1 MHLFTRFHTP
11 SLWLLLIALMTCCWP
26 QAFGQTTYATVKRFS
41 VKDGLPDTTTFSMAQ
56 DDSGFLWL
64 GTPTGLIRYN
74 GYEFE
79 LYSNGPQSTVPLN
92 TLDAGLV
99 FIDSKKQI
107 WIGSWGSGLS
117 LYDAQL
123 NLIKHFKHDE
133 ADNQSLGSNK
143 VQVMFEDQQG
153 EIWIGTNGGGL
164 THYLPDEQQFD
175 NFNHNKADKTT
186 ISHDR
191 VWSIAQSE
199 EQFLW
204 VATTEGL
211 NKFDK
216 QTQQFERFYHDPN
229 EPTSLSHSL
238 VRTLAFGQ
246 ATDELWVG
254 TESGMGSFNTVTGVF
269 SELTLDNLVVN
280 RSITRFLFDR
290 DNNLWI
296 GTQTGLLK
304 FDIKARRFVQLLSNA
319 NKVLFPID
327 DIRDMHFDDTGL
339 LWLATRYAGLV
350 KVDLGGSKI
359 KRFDKYIDE
368 NGQNEKIDGIKVLF
382 KDHKDVIWIATW
394 TKLLYMEPRS
404 GDIRVFEPH
413 NHPDAQSI
421 STISEDDSGTLWMG
435 GIQGISTINPQ
446 RTQMN
451 ERNDLLE
458 GLPVKSITSL
468 LAGTSDTLWIGTTH
482 AGLYKYVQG
491 QRSRVQFKEV
501 QTLGKTFTSIYQDDR
516 QLMWISLSVGGVLQ
530 FDPTRNTA
538 KSYQANEDDKNSLS
552 HDQVAQ
558 IYQNKNGDI
567 WLASKKYL
575 NKLNDVSG
583 GFDYFG
589 VKQGLNTNDV
599 KSIIED
605 NSGDIWLGTAVGI
618 SQYRSLEERF
628 TNYTVSDGLEQNNYY
643 FEAAVKDTKGNL
655 YFGGNQGIDKITPS
669 QANVNH
675 NLPPVRITKLWVDNK
690 AVKRYAFLPGKPLE
704 LDHQVK
710 NIRFGFAA
718 LDFKDPQKNLYSYR
732 LIGFDDVWYGGGI
745 EHNASYTSLDPG
757 TYTFEVKGSNNSGVW
772 NPLPSRFTFT
782 ITPPFYRT
790 LWFYLLFGLS
800 ASLFIVVRSYK
811 NRARKRALQ
820 SQVEEKTAELNV
832 LGEIG
837 KQLNATLDMESI
849 FMLLHQ
855 HLRNILDVHA
865 FAIGILNEDASQI
878 DFKLIVEGDN
888 RLPPIAEPMHGSG
901 KLSAWCINNEKE
913 AIVNE
918 FKDVHQY
925 LTIASQPSAGDQM
938 ESIVY
943 LPLRDNSGKITG
955 CITMQSPRKNAYTPA
970 QIDMLRTLASYTAI
984 ALNNASTYAQVEQ
997 SNAEILAA
1005 QQQLIES
1012 EKMASL
1018 GELTTGVAHEIN
1030 NPTNF
1035 VHGCAQLL
1043 QTELVEFQDF
1053 IDTLVTEEAEQAI
1066 IDSFAERFGD
1076 LFKHLNTIVDGSQR
1090 IKAIVQDLRAFT
1102 RLDEAEIKSVHIGD
1116 CITSTLNLIKAK
1128 YAQEVTFETQFEV
1141 NPLIKCRP
1149 SRLNQVFMNILVNAC
1164 DAITEDA
1171 KKPVNGLIKISVFDA
1186 GDVIRIVIKDNGS
1199 GMNAK
1204 TKDKLFEPFYT
1215 TKPVGKGTGLGLSI
1229 SFGII
1234 SDHNGTIKVNSE
1246 LGEGSEFVITLP
1258 VLD

>member
-1 MHLFTRFHTP
+1 M
-11 SLWLLLIALMTCCWP
+11 
-26 QAFGQTTYATVKRFS
+26 
-41 VKDGLPDTTTFSMAQ
+41 
-56 DDSGFLWL
+56 
-64 GTPTGLIRYN
+64 
-74 GYEFE
+74 
-79 LYSNGPQSTVPLN
+79 
-92 TLDAGLV
+92 
-99 FIDSKKQI
+99 FIDRKKQI

-117 LYDAQL
+117 LYDEQL
-123 NLIKHFKHDE
+123 SLIKHFKHNENDS
-133 ADNQSLGSNK
+133 QSLGSNK
-143 VQVMFEDQQG
+143 VQVIFEDQQG

-164 THYLPDEQQFD
+164 THYLSAEQRFV
-175 NFNHNKADKTT
+175 NFNHDPADQTT
-186 ISHDR
+186 LRHNR

-199 EQFLW
+199 DRLLW
-204 VATTEGL
+204 LATSEGL

-216 QTQQFERFYHDPN
+216 QTHKFERFYHDPN
-229 EPTSLSHSL
+229 DPDSLSHSL

-246 ATDELWVG
+246 ASDELWVG
-254 TESGMGSFNTVTGVF
+254 TEAGMGSFNINTGMF

-304 FDIKARRFVQLLSNA
+304 FDIKSRRFVKLLSNT

-327 DIRDMHFDDTGL
+327 DIRDMHFDNTGL

-359 KRFDKYIDE
+359 KRIDQYT
-368 NGQNEKIDGIKVLF
+368 NQSGQIEKIDGIKVLF

-394 TKLLYMEPRS
+394 TKLLYMEPNS
-404 GDIRVFEPH
+404 GSIRDFEPY
-413 NHPDAQSI
+413 NYFDTQTI
-421 STISEDDSGTLWMG
+421 LTISEDDSGTLWLG
-435 GIQGISTINPQ
+435 GNQGISAINPQ
-446 RTQMN
+446 RTEMIR
-451 ERNDLLE
+451 RNDLLE
-458 GLPVKSITSL
+458 GLPIKGITSL
-468 LAGTSDTLWIGTTH
+468 FSGSDDILWIGTTH
-482 AGLYKYVQG
+482 VGLFKYAKG
-491 QRSRVQFKEV
+491 KRSMIQFKEV
-501 QTLGKTFTSIYQDDR
+501 QTLGKPISSIYQDDR
-516 QLMWISLSVGGVLQ
+516 QLIWISMSVGGIFQ
-530 FDPTRNTA
+530 FDPTRETA
-538 KSYQANEDDKNSLS
+538 KVYHAIEGDKNSLS
-552 HDQVAQ
+552 HDQVSQ
-558 IYQNKNGDI
+558 IYQDKDGDI

-589 VKQGLNTNDV
+589 VKQGLNSNDI

-605 NSGDIWLGTAVGI
+605 NSGDLWLGTAAGI

-628 TNYTVSDGLEQNNYY
+628 TNYTMSEGLEQNSYY
-643 FEAAVKDTKGNL
+643 FEAAVKDNRGNV
-655 YFGGNQGIDKITPS
+655 YFGGNHGIDRITPS

-675 NLPPVRITKLWVDNK
+675 NLPPVRITKLWVDNN
-690 AVKRYAFLPGKPLE
+690 AVKRDAFLPGKPLE
-704 LDHQVK
+704 LGHQVK

-718 LDFKDPQKNLYSYR
+718 LDFKDPQKNLYTYR
-732 LIGFDDVWYGGGI
+732 LIGFDDDWYGGGI
-745 EHNASYTSLDPG
+745 EHHASYTSLDPG
-757 TYTFEVKGSNNSGVW
+757 TYTFEVKGSNNSGVY
-772 NPLPSRFTFT
+772 NPEPSRFTFT

-790 LWFYLLFGLS
+790 LWFYLLSGLS
-800 ASLFIVVRSYK
+800 ATLFMVARSYK
-811 NRARKRALQ
+811 YRARKRALLL
-820 SQVEEKTAELNV
+820 QVEEKTAELKV

-849 FMLLHQ
+849 FMLLHH
-855 HLRNILDVHA
+855 HLRNILDAHA
-865 FAIGILNEDASQI
+865 FAIGILNKDASQI

-901 KLSAWCINNEKE
+901 KLSAWCIKNEKE

-955 CITMQSPRKNAYTPA
+955 CITMQSPRKNAYTLA

-984 ALNNASTYAQVEQ
+984 ALNNASAYAQVEQ

-1053 IDTLVTEEAEQAI
+1053 IDSLVTEEADQAI
-1066 IDSFAERFGD
+1066 IDSFAERFDD

-1128 YAQEVTFETQFEV
+1128 YAQEVTFETSFEV

-1149 SRLNQVFMNILVNAC
+1149 SRLNQVFMNIVVNAC
-1164 DAITEDA
+1164 DAITEEA
-1171 KKPVNGLIKISVFDA
+1171 QKPANGLVKITVSDA
-1186 GDVIRIVIKDNGS
+1186 GDFIVIVIKANGS

-1204 TKDKLFEPFYT
+1204 TKEKLFEPFYT

-1246 LGEGSEFVITLP
+1246 LGQGSEFVITLP
-1258 VLD
+1258 VID